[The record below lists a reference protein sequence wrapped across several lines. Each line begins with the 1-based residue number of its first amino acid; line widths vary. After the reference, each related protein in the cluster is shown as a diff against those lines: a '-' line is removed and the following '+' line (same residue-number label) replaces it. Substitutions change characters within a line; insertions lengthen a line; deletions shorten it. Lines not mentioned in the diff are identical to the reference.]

1 MGGKTPL
8 PLFQEG
14 RRKGRVR
21 FRVGCGSCGRKRREG
36 PWGGFCFLQ
45 EDGVQL
51 ISRGTWVG
59 GVEEVRE
66 EKAPR

>member
-1 MGGKTPL
+1 M
-8 PLFQEG
+8 
-14 RRKGRVR
+14 R